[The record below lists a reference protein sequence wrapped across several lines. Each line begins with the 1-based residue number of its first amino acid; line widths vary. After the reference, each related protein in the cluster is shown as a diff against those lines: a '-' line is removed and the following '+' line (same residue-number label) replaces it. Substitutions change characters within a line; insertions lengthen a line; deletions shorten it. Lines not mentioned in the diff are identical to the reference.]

1 MVPRGRFF
9 DLFQEKV
16 MAGNLA
22 KIQHL
27 VVVMLENRS
36 FDNMLGFLYTD
47 QGNVPP
53 RNLPALAP
61 ATFDGL
67 LPNSDAFWNPAN
79 PDFFSVPG
87 TAPQKVAASSGTTGA
102 APFTVPDPD
111 PNEQFP
117 HFNFQIFGTQT
128 PADGQQ
134 PTMLGFLVDYLIA
147 AGNNLDTARRVMQS
161 YSPDQVPVLSQ
172 LARSYAVCDRWFA
185 SVPAQTWP
193 NRGFMHTGTACGQV
207 SNSGPF
213 AYNTETIYE
222 VLQKTGHSWG
232 VYKDTA
238 LPSLVKLQY
247 PRLGLFPLH
256 FHQFSQF
263 KIDAKNGTLPSYS
276 FVEPS
281 FAVEPEDQH
290 PPHNVTDGE
299 RFLAEVWA
307 AVSTGAHWPRTLL
320 VITYDEHGG
329 CYDHVPPPWGAVIPD
344 AASNPGAQGFRFN
357 RFGVRVPAVV
367 ISPLTEAGTVFRSPT
382 GVPFDHTSVLATLR
396 DWLAVP
402 DSAMLPSQRI
412 KAAPTL
418 EFLIT
423 RDQPRDAL
431 PAIAPLAHPLAML
444 AAANLPAR
452 PVNDLQLSMIA
463 AVEAVRRQRELS
475 PQEVEQ
481 LRQRVPTVAHM
492 AQYFKEIGLT
502 NP

>member
-1 MVPRGRFF
+1 
-9 DLFQEKV
+9 
-16 MAGNLA
+16 MASNLA
-22 KIQHL
+22 KLQHI

-36 FDNMLGFLYTD
+36 FDNLLGWLYAD

-53 RNLPALAP
+53 RNLPAQGP
-61 ATFDGL
+61 ASFDGL
-67 LPNSDAFWNPAN
+67 LPPTASDAFWNPAN
-79 PDFFSVPG
+79 ADFFSAPG
-87 TAPQKVAASSGTTGA
+87 AAPDKVFASSGTTGA

-111 PNEQFP
+111 PNELFP

-128 PADGQQ
+128 PAENQQ

-147 AGNNLDTARRVMQS
+147 AGNDVDNAKRIMQS
-161 YSPDQVPVLSQ
+161 YSPGQVPVLSQ
-172 LARSYAVCDRWFA
+172 LARSYAVCDRWFG

-193 NRGFMHTGTACGQV
+193 NRGFVHTGTSRGQV

-213 AYNTETIYE
+213 AYNTETIFE

-232 VYKDTA
+232 IYKDTVV
-238 LPSLVKLQY
+238 PSLTKLQY

-256 FHQFSQF
+256 FHQFAQF
-263 KIDAKNGTLPSYS
+263 KADASSGTLPRYA

-281 FAVEPEDQH
+281 FTIQPNDQH
-290 PPHNVTDGE
+290 SPHNVTAGE
-299 RFLAEVWA
+299 RFLADVWA
-307 AVSTGAHWPRTLL
+307 AVSTGAHWAQTLL

-367 ISPLTEAGTVFRSPT
+367 VSPLIEAGTVFRSPT
-382 GVPFDHTSVLATLR
+382 GVPFDHTSILATLR
-396 DWLAVP
+396 DWLAIP
-402 DSAMLPSQRI
+402 ASAMLPSQRV

-418 EFLIT
+418 EFLLT
-423 RDQPRDAL
+423 REEPRDTL
-431 PAIAPLAHPLAML
+431 PEVAPLAQPLAMFTV
-444 AAANLPAR
+444 AGLPAT

-463 AVEAVRRQRELS
+463 AVEAVRQQRELQ
-475 PQEVEQ
+475 PQEVAH

-492 AQYFKEIGLT
+492 AQYFKEAGMM